1 MINRQAILYIASTL
15 DGYIAT
21 ENDDISFLSIVETPG
36 EDYGYADFIKTIDTV
51 IMGRK
56 TYDKVLTFGGDFPHR
71 DKKCYVIS
79 RTKKGSDKNV
89 EFYNG
94 DLKKLIDDIRKK
106 EGKNIFIDGGAEL
119 VFELMKENLIDKFI
133 ISIIP
138 YLLGRGKQLFK
149 PGRPSQNIKLIGS
162 KTFPS
167 GLVQLEYF
175 KRNMD
180 SDMQS

>member
-1 MINRQAILYIASTL
+1 MINREVILYIAQTL

-21 ENDDISFLSIVETPG
+21 DNDDISFLSIVETPG
-36 EDYGYADFIKTIDTV
+36 EDYGYNDFIKTIDTV

-56 TYDKVLTFGGDFPHR
+56 AYDKVLTFGGDFPHQ

-94 DLKKLIDDIRKK
+94 DLRKLIDDIRQK
-106 EGKNIFIDGGAEL
+106 EGGNIFIDGGAEL
-119 VFELMKENLIDKFI
+119 VFELMKLNLIDQFI

-138 YLLGRGKQLFK
+138 HLLGSGKQLFK
-149 PGRPSQNIKLIGS
+149 SGRSSQNIKFIDT
-162 KTFPS
+162 KTFSS
-167 GLVQLEYF
+167 GLVQLKYEIN
-175 KRNMD
+175 KD
-180 SDMQS
+180 